1 MKIKKRWIV
10 LLVLAAV
17 AAVVA
22 AVICYRKSLEKD
34 ELYVYLVTT
43 AQTENQNKNICMG
56 GDANAPLTEQGVQ
69 QAKEL
74 GLGLMNVKFSSV
86 YCSSTDRAGDTA
98 YYILKECGQE
108 KLSINREQNLRDILL
123 GEAEGLT
130 MDQIGN
136 LYGDIFG
143 DVTDENFVSPAGGES
158 AYAFA
163 NRFGATFMQVV
174 EKKAS
179 SGGNMLVVAEDSVIY
194 YLRQQFPA
202 VVGNHTL
209 EEGSVCVLHY
219 EEGKMTLE
227 SFNDTTY
234 LVKGQNMANTIPKL
248 QIDIIA
254 NPTTVHQQ
262 AGLLEGSTDS
272 ALSGSG
278 IEDLKS
284 LSSKLFLGNV
294 LAVYCSSMDRAAE
307 TESCIIKDDDM
318 KITYTSKLDEMD
330 FGDMESASMV
340 ELEIMYPSEMEQLN
354 SGENYGQL
362 QAPGG
367 ESGAVAAY
375 RMHSALEDVVEEYE
389 YSGGKVVV
397 FTHPYILT
405 AFMNTYFP
413 GESCREE
420 GSVRWISME
429 YEQDFRI
436 LE

>member
-10 LLVLAAV
+10 LLVLAVA
-17 AAVVA
+17 AAVVT
-22 AVICYRKSLEKD
+22 AVICYRKSQEKD

-56 GDANAPLTEQGVQ
+56 GDANAPLTGQGVQ

-74 GLGLMNVKFSSV
+74 GLGLMNVKFGSV
-86 YCSSTDRAGDTA
+86 YCSSTDRARDTA
-98 YYILKECGQE
+98 DYILKECGQS
-108 KLSINREQNLRDILL
+108 KLSIHREQNLRDILL
-123 GEAEGLT
+123 GDAEGMT

-143 DVTDENFVSPAGGES
+143 EVTDETFVSPAGGES
-158 AYAFA
+158 AYTFA
-163 NRFGATFMQVV
+163 NRFGSALMQVIAS
-174 EKKAS
+174 EAS
-179 SGGNMLVVAEDSVIY
+179 SGGNMLVVAEDSAIY

-202 VVGNHTL
+202 MVGNDTL

-219 EEGKMTLE
+219 EEGKLSLE

-234 LVKGQNMANTIPKL
+234 LIKGQNMANTIPKL
-248 QIDIIA
+248 QIDVIA

-262 AGLLEGSTDS
+262 AGLLEGCTDS
-272 ALSGSG
+272 ALSAGG
-278 IEDLKS
+278 IEDLKT
-284 LSSKLFLGNV
+284 LSPKLSLGNV

-307 TESCIIKDDDM
+307 TESYIIKDDDM
-318 KITYTSKLDEMD
+318 KTTYTSKLDEMD
-330 FGDMESASMV
+330 FGEMESGSMV
-340 ELEIMYPSEMEQLN
+340 ELELMYPSEMERLN
-354 SGENYGQL
+354 SGENYGHF

-375 RMHSALEDVVEEYE
+375 RMHSALEDIVEDYE

-397 FTHPYILT
+397 FTHPYILK
-405 AFMNTYFP
+405 AFMDTYFP
-413 GESCREE
+413 EGNCREE

-429 YEQDFRI
+429 YEQDFVI